1 MSSSASAAAKA
12 TIVFVTGNAK
22 KLQEVQS
29 ILGGDSFP
37 FTLESRS
44 LDLPELQGEPEEVAA
59 EKCKYAVRALG
70 GVPVMVEDTSLC
82 YNALNGL
89 PGVYIKWFLEKTG
102 HTGLVNLLAA
112 YEDKSAY
119 AQCIFAYSDGSD
131 MAPLVFCGRTAGTIV
146 PASGPTDFGAWKGRA
161 TRPALAAARTHTFL
175 ISAAPYP
182 PFTLSARLGPLLQAR
197 WLCRDLRRDGQG
209 GQEQDLAQVQGL
221 EPSARAP
228 AGQGQGAAMRTKVR

>member
-82 YNALNGL
+82 YNALGGL

-146 PASGPTDFGAWKGRA
+146 PASGPTDFGAWQGTLQQQQQQQHTHTHTLSPALHPTPPLHFICQAGTPASSQMALQRLTQRWPRRSRTRSRTG
-161 TRPALAAARTHTFL
+161 TRP
-175 ISAAPYP
+175 
-182 PFTLSARLGPLLQAR
+182 
-197 WLCRDLRRDGQG
+197 
-209 GQEQDLAQVQGL
+209 
-221 EPSARAP
+221 
-228 AGQGQGAAMRTKVR
+228 